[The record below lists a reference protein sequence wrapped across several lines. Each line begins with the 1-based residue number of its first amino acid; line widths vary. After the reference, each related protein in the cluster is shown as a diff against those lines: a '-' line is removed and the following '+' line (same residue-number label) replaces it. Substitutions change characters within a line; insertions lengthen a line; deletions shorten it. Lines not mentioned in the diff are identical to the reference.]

1 LCANGCRTASNET
14 MKITRAV
21 VPSLFTVLNM
31 FCGFLSIVNSG
42 EGQIDVAAWFIILG
56 GVFDSLD
63 GVMARITKSSS
74 EFGVE
79 FDSLSDIVTFGA
91 APAYLVYK
99 LQLSQLEGFGLIISS
114 LLLIFGGIRLARFN
128 VQLVGFDKEYFSG
141 LPIPASAITVV
152 AFVLNFRD
160 EVFGLRGL
168 AADALAPL
176 VVILS
181 LLMVSKVKY
190 DTLPRFSKKE
200 FRKHPVKVISF
211 VAAGFILIFSR
222 GRGLFYIFVVFLLFG
237 IFRYLYFVMRKLLGF
252 VDEKVEEEQ
261 AEEATSY
268 DI

>member
-1 LCANGCRTASNET
+1 

-42 EGQIDVAAWFIILG
+42 AGQIDVAAWFIILG

-79 FDSLSDIVTFGA
+79 FDSLSDVVTFGA
-91 APAYLVYK
+91 APAFLVYQ
-99 LQLSQLEGFGLIISS
+99 LQLSQMEGIGLIISS

-128 VQLVGFDKEYFSG
+128 VQLVGFEKEYFTG

-152 AFVLNFRD
+152 AFVLSFRD
-160 EVFGLRGL
+160 EVFGLRGF
-168 AADALAPL
+168 AADALAPM
-176 VVILS
+176 VVVLS

-190 DTLPRFSKKE
+190 DTLPKFSKRE
-200 FRKHPVKVISF
+200 LRRHPVKAISF
-211 VAAGFILIFSR
+211 VAAGIILLFTR
-222 GRGLFYIFVVFLLFG
+222 GRALFYVFAVFILFG
-237 IFRYLYFVMRKLLGF
+237 IVRYLFHAVRKLLGV
-252 VDEKVEEEQ
+252 VDAKAEEEQ
-261 AEEATSY
+261 AEEATSI